1 MVVCAEQILIPWV
14 FLWTQCRKQSCGD
27 LLNVFLVGRSLFP
40 PFLSFL
46 WPGKGQEENRHG
58 VEEGTVAV
66 AAGAPNKGKNTTAWL
81 KSPKQS
87 QNPLRYVSSAPSML
101 RV

>member
-1 MVVCAEQILIPWV
+1 MAVCAEQILIPWV
-14 FLWTQCRKQSCGD
+14 FLWTQCRKQNCGD

-66 AAGAPNKGKNTTAWL
+66 VAEAPKAKILWLASKAQNKVQTPSGM
-81 KSPKQS
+81 SPQH
-87 QNPLRYVSSAPSML
+87 PPC
-101 RV
+101 